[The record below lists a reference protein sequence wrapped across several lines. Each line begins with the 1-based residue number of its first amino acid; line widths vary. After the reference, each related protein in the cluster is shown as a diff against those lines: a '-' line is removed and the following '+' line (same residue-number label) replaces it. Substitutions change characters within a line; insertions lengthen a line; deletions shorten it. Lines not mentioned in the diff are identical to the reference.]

1 MKEHITTIKKNED
14 TIIGTHFNTVG
25 HSLDN
30 FTVQVLEK
38 VCPNSTHTLLERE
51 RVWILRFRTLLPLGL
66 NSHV

>member
-14 TIIGTHFNTVG
+14 TITGTHFNSVG